1 MERKKGEIA
10 VMRVIQQEWKYFL
23 SLLLILLVLSVA
35 YYEYRQ
41 YAQNKQSISEK
52 QPTVIVNTNGEK
64 GKASDPQ
71 IVYIQGQSSVTKEV
85 VYVPKETDEK
95 TGITEKTDVQFEKKQ
110 GKIYVK
116 VNGKEFEVPANV
128 KEDTKFENGKL
139 VVTEQTEMH
148 LNLTTPKPAVNLG
161 VGWGING
168 PAAQVNG
175 PLYKNVSWW
184 MYGDSKSVAGGVQFP
199 IMNK

>member
-1 MERKKGEIA
+1 MT

-23 SLLLILLVLSVA
+23 SLLLILLIFSVA
-35 YYEYRQ
+35 YYEYKQ
-41 YAQNKQSISEK
+41 FVSNKALQTSNEK
-52 QPTVIVNTNGEK
+52 QPTVIVNTSGEK

-71 IVYIQGQSSVTKEV
+71 VVYIQGQSSVTKEV
-85 VYVPKETDEK
+85 VYVPKETDAK
-95 TGITEKTDVQFEKKQ
+95 TGVTEKTDVQFEKKQ

-116 VNGKEFEVPANV
+116 VNGKEFEVPAEV

-139 VVTEQTEMH
+139 VVTEQTEMRI
-148 LNLTTPKPAVNLG
+148 NLTTPKPAVNLG
-161 VGWGING
+161 LGWSSHG
-168 PAAQVNG
+168 PAAEING

-184 MYGDSKSVAGGVQFP
+184 VFGDQKTIAGGVQFP